1 MSITP
6 VFSFFILPGA
16 SGLLLFAAAFIFAM
30 WAQMKV
36 KSAYAKYSRVP
47 SRGGITGYEA
57 ADAIMRK
64 AGIRD
69 VKIVRVPGQ
78 LTDHYDPI
86 HKKLAL
92 SDHNYRSSSLAA
104 VGVAAHEAGHAI
116 QHKVGYVMMNI
127 RQTMAPAVNVAA
139 RFLPFIM
146 IGGFMIGR
154 IVPSFYFPWTLA
166 IDLGIIIYAML
177 TLFHLVTLPVEF
189 DATRRAKRELEG
201 LGIIAREEAAGV
213 AATLNAAGWTYV
225 AAFAG
230 SLMNLVYLILLR
242 GRN

>member
-1 MSITP
+1 MDITP
-6 VFSFFILPGA
+6 IFSFFILPGI
-16 SGLLLFAAAFIFAM
+16 SGLLLFGAAFAFAI

-36 KSAYAKYSRVP
+36 KSAFAKYSRIP
-47 SRGGITGYEA
+47 TRGGITGYEA

-64 AGIRD
+64 AGIYD
-69 VKIVRVPGQ
+69 VKIVHVPGQ

-86 HKKLAL
+86 NKKLAL

-116 QHKVGYVMMNI
+116 QHKAGYAMMNI
-127 RQTMAPAVNVAA
+127 RQTMAPVVNIAA
-139 RFLPFIM
+139 SFLPLIM
-146 IGGFMIGR
+146 IGGIFLR
-154 IVPSFYFPWTLA
+154 LLPWGLA
-166 IDLGIIIYAML
+166 IDLGIIIYALL

-201 LGIIAREEAAGV
+201 LGIIAQDEAVGV
-213 AATLNAAGWTYV
+213 AATLDAAGWTYV

-230 SLMNLVYLILLR
+230 SLINLVYLILLR